1 MRSIRS
7 LPCRTAARRAVTY
20 LYTGIVGALLFL
32 WFHQAPLHAQL
43 PTPTLLGYWHNW
55 EDTNTPYL
63 AIDSLDSRYNV
74 IAVAFALPVSTTD
87 MTMTFVP
94 ARGSQQEFMS
104 RIQRVRASGKKVLL
118 SIGGAT
124 ASIDLSTTANRDAF
138 AASLTTLL
146 TTYGFDGLD
155 VDIEHGASILI
166 NGGTITAPQNIAQI
180 NLISALR
187 SIMSSYRSA
196 FARKMILTF
205 APETA
210 YVQGGMSGF
219 GSIWGGYLP
228 LLHAL
233 RDSLDAVQVQLY
245 NSGTMYGIDGNI
257 YAQGTADFIVAM
269 TEAVIQGF
277 TTRGGVFTGLP
288 ATKVLVGLPAA
299 PPAAGGGFCDTT
311 TIRAAVKY
319 LRGVGPRAGSY
330 VLARSA
336 GYSDLQGMM
345 TWSVNWDATTTN
357 RTRYQFAQTFRELF
371 GAAVSLPD
379 ACVILAPQNNEQLQL
394 NNATVRWRASRPS
407 VTVYHLDV
415 RVNGAQWL
423 SDSTITDT
431 TRSIQLPGASNVHLR
446 VRARNSVGWGD
457 WSVAVTISTLPV
469 PEMVV
474 HSSPMNN
481 AQLQSN
487 VCVFN
492 WRRSAP
498 AVDAYRVRLTALSGG
513 AIFDTTLVDT
523 MLTVSLQANQS
534 YSWSVSAH
542 NLSGWSPW
550 STPWVCSSVP
560 YPGRVNL
567 MAPKNDTLIVNDTII
582 LTWMSATPYVNA
594 YHVEVREDG
603 VLTMSDST
611 NVYSAARYV
620 HASDESQVQ
629 WRARARNASGWG
641 EWSETAWYLRVALPG
656 NVTAVYPPDSAVVSS
671 ARIAFSWN
679 AAKPAAQSFEIQIQS
694 DTLLSTVT
702 SADTQTVVLVPAQ
715 AAVHRWRVRG
725 VNQAGAGAWTP
736 WRTITLRDTVATID
750 HESGEIAGC
759 GNGSALVF
767 NVFPNPGGSSRMISA
782 RHEQMMSIQVSDL
795 WGRLVYSAEMMIGPQ
810 ARLFPCGNLTPG
822 MYVVRIGGCTQMF
835 IQE

>member
-1 MRSIRS
+1 MRSICS
-7 LPCRTAARRAVTY
+7 LPRPTAARRARIY
-20 LYTGIVGALLFL
+20 PYTGIVAALLFL

-288 ATKVLVGLPAA
+288 AMKVLVGLPAA

-394 NNATVRWRASRPS
+394 NNATVRWRASSPS
-407 VTVYHLDV
+407 VTAYRLEV
-415 RVNGAQWL
+415 RGDGALWL

-431 TRSIQLPGASNVHLR
+431 SRTVQLPGASIVTLR
-446 VRARNSVGWGD
+446 VCARNSVGWGD
-457 WSVAVTISTLPV
+457 WSSVVTVRTVPLPNNVMHISPA
-469 PEMVV
+469 
-474 HSSPMNN
+474 NN

-487 VCVFN
+487 ACVFR
-492 WRRSAP
+492 WHRSAP
-498 AVDAYRVRLTALSGG
+498 SVDAYRVRLTALSSG

-523 MLTVSLQANQS
+523 MLSVSLQANQS

-560 YPGRVNL
+560 YPGRVNVI
-567 MAPKNDTLIVNDTII
+567 APMNDTLIVNDTII
-582 LTWMSATPYVNA
+582 LTWMSTAPFVNA

-611 NVYSAARYV
+611 SVYSAARYV
-620 HASDESQVQ
+620 HASDAARVQ
-629 WRARARNASGWG
+629 WRVRARNESGWG

-694 DTLLSTVT
+694 DSLLSTVT

-736 WRTITLRDTVATID
+736 WRAVTVRDTVAAVHDAAGNST
-750 HESGEIAGC
+750 GC
-759 GNGSALVF
+759 GSVQVF
-767 NVFPNPGGSSRMISA
+767 NVFPNPGKGARMISA
-782 RHEQMMSIQVSDL
+782 GQEQMVSIQISDL
-795 WGRLVYSAEMMIGPQ
+795 WGRTVYTAEMEIGLRPQ
-810 ARLFPCGNLTPG
+810 PIPCGNLGPG
-822 MYVVRIGGCTQMF
+822 VYVMRICRCAH
-835 IQE
+835 ILIEE

>member
-1 MRSIRS
+1 MRCICS
-7 LPCRTAARRAVTY
+7 LPRRTATRRALKD
-20 LYTGIVGALLFL
+20 LYTGIVAALLFL

-94 ARGSQQEFMS
+94 ARGTQQEFMS

-407 VTVYHLDV
+407 VTAYHLDV

-431 TRSIQLPGASNVHLR
+431 TRSIQLPGASNVQLR

-629 WRARARNASGWG
+629 WRVRARNASGWG